1 MSANSRT
8 KYILKDVADYYT
20 NKLEIFGESA
30 RGVDWNGEDG
40 QILRFEQLYKVI
52 DETKENISIND
63 LGCGYGAFLDYIKM
77 KHKSI
82 DYLGIDISKRMID
95 AAKKRFCDNKATKF
109 IISSKPNR
117 IADYS
122 IASGIFN
129 VKGEET
135 NVIWQKYVLD
145 CLKTLN
151 DTSRNGFAFNCLTH
165 YSDKEKM
172 RSNLFYA
179 DPCFLFDYCKKHF
192 AKNVALLHDYGLYE
206 FTFIIRKD
214 A

>member
-1 MSANSRT
+1 MADQSSRRLQKIAN
-8 KYILKDVADYYT
+8 YYT
-20 NKLEIFGESA
+20 KKLEEFGENA
-30 RGVDWNGEDG
+30 KGVDWNGEEG
-40 QILRFEQLYKVI
+40 QILRFEQLYKMI
-52 DETKENISIND
+52 DETKKTFSIND
-63 LGCGYGAFLDYIKM
+63 LGCGYGAFLDYINT
-77 KHKSI
+77 KHKPI
-82 DYLGIDISKRMID
+82 DYLGIDISKKMIET
-95 AAKKRFCDNKATKF
+95 AKKRFHGSRTTRF
-109 IISSKPNR
+109 IISNKPDR
-117 IADYS
+117 IANYG

-135 NVIWQKYVLD
+135 NDSWQKYILGS
-145 CLKTLN
+145 LRTLN
-151 DTSRNGFAFNCLTH
+151 DTSKYGFAFNCLTH